1 MREADGT
8 RSPGRK
14 KLMRL
19 SKYIVSVRPHRSSS
33 EIDRCLLES
42 RQLPVSRPDL
52 FTRQSIAPRAIEVF
66 IKVLAITTQ
75 RKLSRQSFEEVKQMA
90 MAIQSLKRFMDARDI
105 AASPLFS
112 LRTMRIHFGSNAE
125 DRQRCP
131 EGLID
136 KQQGAI
142 TWLKNYV
149 TDLSSIL
156 HVTVPLIHSVRRSPR
171 SH

>member
-66 IKVLAITTQ
+66 IKVLAITMQ
-75 RKLSRQSFEEVKQMA
+75 RKLSRQSFEEVKQMPWQSNRSKGLWTR
-90 MAIQSLKRFMDARDI
+90 AISQP
-105 AASPLFS
+105 SPLFW
-112 LRTMRIHFGSNAE
+112 LRTMRIHLGSNAE

-171 SH
+171 PH